1 MHKVITINRQSG
13 SGGAYIG
20 AKAAEELGIICYD
33 KQLIQMALGH
43 SKMEYSEH
51 ADLFSSADEKR
62 PNLAFYR
69 RYSEGNLVD
78 VNPSEAMFELE
89 QKFLLDTAENEDL
102 IVVGRCAN

>member
-33 KQLIQMALGH
+33 KQLIQMALDH

-51 ADLFSSADEKR
+51 AGIFSEADEKITPDR
-62 PNLAFYR
+62 IFTPRNEYRGLYDRQYALFRELYPRLHDIFDALA
-69 RYSEGNLVD
+69 
-78 VNPSEAMFELE
+78 
-89 QKFLLDTAENEDL
+89 EDP
-102 IVVGRCAN
+102 R